1 MPNRTWKV
9 ISMDFIK
16 GLPLSYGSNN
26 YILVVVDRFSK
37 YARFLSLKNPF
48 TTVDIAKVFLA
59 QAYKLHGMLAA
70 MVSDRD
76 RFFTSSPWNELFK
89 LAKVD
94 LHMSS
99 AYHPRS
105 NGQIERVH

>member
-1 MPNRTWKV
+1 MP
-9 ISMDFIK
+9 
-16 GLPLSYGSNN
+16 
-26 YILVVVDRFSK
+26 
-37 YARFLSLKNPF
+37 
-48 TTVDIAKVFLA
+48 
-59 QAYKLHGMLAA
+59 AA

-76 RFFTSSPWNELFK
+76 QFFTSSPWNELFK

-105 NGQIERVH
+105 NGQIERVN